1 MSSERE
7 SEDRKR
13 RDGET
18 EIMFGLMTCMIY
30 SHNTPQVFILKYTF
44 TLRKTAYEKNKPYY

>member
-7 SEDRKR
+7 TEDRKR
-13 RDGET
+13 RDRET

-30 SHNTPQVFILKYTF
+30 SHNTLQVFILKYTLA
-44 TLRKTAYEKNKPYY
+44 LRKTAYENCL